1 MKEYY
6 GSLNTY
12 ETDFLN
18 KLIMLKSSIE
28 NSSLQE
34 NFKKFISKEK
44 ISLTQK
50 DLSDYDNVKS
60 EATSLQNTLNEFK
73 ADFPW
78 TLNIKK
84 IISYFKNLFFNDI
97 LSSKRFARI
106 SILLKNKNSK
116 EIKIQT
122 KNDTNLDCLL
132 MLSQNN
138 KNSNEKNLVIVCGPN
153 LTPFESFINSWDIDE
168 LYLTN
173 NTEGMVFQRGLLTL
187 M

>member
-97 LSSKRFARI
+97 IF
-106 SILLKNKNSK
+106 
-116 EIKIQT
+116 
-122 KNDTNLDCLL
+122 
-132 MLSQNN
+132 
-138 KNSNEKNLVIVCGPN
+138 
-153 LTPFESFINSWDIDE
+153 
-168 LYLTN
+168 
-173 NTEGMVFQRGLLTL
+173 
-187 M
+187 